1 MANSD
6 SNPLTNKSDFEM
18 RAWLVVTDENS
29 GVPLYGHKYMSL
41 SNHFT
46 AMNIKR
52 LFKKS
57 LNLASV
63 LRLSPS

>member
-6 SNPLTNKSDFEM
+6 SDPLTNKSDFEM
-18 RAWLVVTDENS
+18 RAWLVVTGENR

-46 AMNIKR
+46 AMNINA
-52 LFKKS
+52 F
-57 LNLASV
+57 
-63 LRLSPS
+63 